1 MFVLCAGMYRA
12 SSTWQYEIASDL
24 VERHLGGRRI
34 GLVYPAQFPGPGPGL
49 AEDAWQVLKFHDA
62 NQPMADALVDGRA
75 VCLYSYRDLR
85 DVVFSLMHKFSAS
98 FAEIVEGRQFVDICL
113 RNDAFW
119 RSQPGVLCQRYEELI
134 CQPVAGINEIARHL
148 GIELAAGEASRL
160 ADEYSLQANRA
171 RTEAL
176 SRRLVQAG
184 CDLADPANSLQYD
197 PESLLHWNHL
207 REGTAGGWSR
217 QGSLS
222 QVLSL
227 ASRCGDWLIE
237 QGYERDFNWALDRA
251 KAAAIENE
259 RLIGRLEQIEA
270 ELAAVPSWLPLGRR
284 LHALRRRVGQ
294 LAARA
299 A

>member
-1 MFVLCAGMYRA
+1 MFVLCVGMYRA
-12 SSTWQYEIASDL
+12 SSTWQYEVASDL

-34 GLVYPAQFPGPGPGL
+34 GIVYPSQLAGSGTGL
-49 AEDAWQVLKFHDA
+49 PEDTWQVLKFHDA

-75 VCLYSYRDLR
+75 VCLYSFRDLR
-85 DVVFSLMHKFSAS
+85 DVVFSLMHKFNAS
-98 FAEIVEGRQFVDICL
+98 FEEIVEGRQFIDACL

-134 CQPVAGINEIARHL
+134 RHPAAGINEIARHL
-148 GIELAAGEASRL
+148 EIELPAGEAQRL
-160 ADEYSLQANRA
+160 ADKYSLQANRA
-171 RTEAL
+171 RAEAL

-217 QGSLS
+217 QASLS
-222 QVLSL
+222 QVLWL

-237 QGYERDFNWALDRA
+237 QGYERDFKWALERA
-251 KAAAIENE
+251 EGVARENE
-259 RLIGRLEQIEA
+259 RLIARIEQIEA
-270 ELAAVPSWLPLGRR
+270 QLEALPSWLPLGRR
-284 LHALRRRVGQ
+284 LHELRRRVRQ